1 MSASQTDDD
10 DAQLESQVRWADGF
24 LLVYSVIDRSSFD
37 RLDRLFRL
45 IQRVRPSTDEAS
57 VPVVVVANKTD
68 CPPFARQVSPE
79 DGLALASHFD
89 RPLYEVSVAESADG
103 VAQAMDALI
112 GQVKRELVK
121 VRTAGPPPTNQKSPF
136 TNVKRVIKRKIY
148 NRSRSDTTTTSHQRS
163 PV

>member
-1 MSASQTDDD
+1 MVLEILDPAQTTDD

-24 LLVYSVIDRSSFD
+24 LLVYSVTDRASFD

-45 IQRVRPSTDEAS
+45 FQRVRPSTDGAS
-57 VPVVVVANKTD
+57 MPAVVVANKTD
-68 CPPFARQVSPE
+68 CPPFARQVAPE
-79 DGLALASHFD
+79 DGRALSRRFD

-103 VAQAMDALI
+103 VARAMDALI
-112 GQVKRELVK
+112 GQVKREQVK
-121 VRTAGPPPTNQKSPF
+121 APTNQKSPF